1 MRFFALWIKYKYKI
15 KMKKRICLSIVIVF
29 CLTGIYAQEKK
40 HSIGI
45 SITPQVN
52 ISNLRV
58 KDVSD
63 FQREGI
69 GSALSENIYYQ
80 LEYKNMG
87 FRIGLGYTNMNY
99 TYRYLSRLSDYYVI
113 DSITGLIEIEY
124 KDRVERTV
132 LNIPLSFFYDFY
144 HRNRFSI
151 GANAGIGIE
160 LFIKENRFF
169 DNGITGWHTSLW
181 RMPIPFFDR
190 FNLSANVGIDF
201 KWTFD
206 NGLGLG
212 ITPTCSYFF
221 TNMLSRRMISDNH
234 REHYWL
240 PGIACKAF
248 YTFQKKDK
256 Q

>member
-52 ISNLRV
+52 ISNLRQKV
-58 KDVSD
+58 DPALQMEK
-63 FQREGI
+63 GKWT
-69 GSALSENIYYQ
+69 GTGGALSENIYYQ
-80 LEYKNMG
+80 LQYKNLG

-99 TYRYLSRLSDYYVI
+99 TYRYPSRLSDYYGVYMMETTEYE
-113 DSITGLIEIEY
+113 DRTEITFISL
-124 KDRVERTV
+124 
-132 LNIPLSFFYDFY
+132 PLSFFYDFY
-144 HRNRFSI
+144 HKNRFSI
-151 GANAGIGIE
+151 GANAGIGVE
-160 LFIKENRFF
+160 FLATENKF
-169 DNGITGWHTSLW
+169 DYHGGYHIPLW
-181 RMPIPFFDR
+181 RSRGLFFSR
-190 FNLSANVGIDF
+190 LNLSAIVGLDF
-201 KWTFD
+201 IWTFD

-212 ITPTCSYFF
+212 ITPSCSYFLIN
-221 TNMLSRRMISDNH
+221 TIRGMVSKSH
-234 REHYWL
+234 SEHYWL